1 MAHSLRLD
9 AAELSVLSSLLGM
22 GVSPLSGPH
31 MTRAEAIDSLLRR
44 RIIDQGARR
53 VNLQVA
59 TLLAI
64 LARPT
69 QQISIHRHGTSNPDR
84 VIAIQTLSHVVQ
96 SMEDGLDVITPERDS
111 LTSLAGRRVW
121 STVKSFSLPGSTWHD
136 MVAQAK
142 YAKEDQLSRIAEL
155 DGLDGHLA
163 PIAASLAKAHETR
176 MDARVIS
183 YRGKA
188 RWLGSELSWI
198 TISDDTW
205 LVDDGGRFG
214 RTTDL
219 TRRRAVF
226 HKRDVADSLKSA
238 LINTGGR
245 F

>member
-1 MAHSLRLD
+1 
-9 AAELSVLSSLLGM
+9 
-22 GVSPLSGPH
+22 
-31 MTRAEAIDSLLRR
+31 
-44 RIIDQGARR
+44 
-53 VNLQVA
+53 
-59 TLLAI
+59 
-64 LARPT
+64 
-69 QQISIHRHGTSNPDR
+69 
-84 VIAIQTLSHVVQ
+84 
-96 SMEDGLDVITPERDS
+96 
-111 LTSLAGRRVW
+111 
-121 STVKSFSLPGSTWHD
+121 
-136 MVAQAK
+136 
-142 YAKEDQLSRIAEL
+142 
-155 DGLDGHLA
+155 
-163 PIAASLAKAHETR
+163 